1 MRTTSKLAKLLVVLI
16 GNIVHSLG
24 STEYAKCMSAREIP
38 GGKVFDEDTALTSLQ
53 GSAYYKI
60 FLPEAAALKVSLY
73 TDHDEDGDALA
84 HGHSPSHQLRGRSLR
99 RGACRWQGQQDQVR
113 GPATARTTTTCS
125 RNEHGDGVV

>member
-16 GNIVHSLG
+16 GNVVHSLG

-60 FLPEAAALKVSLY
+60 FLPEAAALKVSL
-73 TDHDEDGDALA
+73 LLLL
-84 HGHSPSHQLRGRSLR
+84 LRSFVQSCFL
-99 RGACRWQGQQDQVR
+99 
-113 GPATARTTTTCS
+113 
-125 RNEHGDGVV
+125 VVSCCVF